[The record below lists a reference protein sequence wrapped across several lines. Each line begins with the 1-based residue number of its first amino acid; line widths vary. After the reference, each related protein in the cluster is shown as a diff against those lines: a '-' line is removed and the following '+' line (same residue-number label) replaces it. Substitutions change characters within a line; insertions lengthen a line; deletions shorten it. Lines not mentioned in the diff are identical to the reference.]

1 MYDKFLHITK
11 DDRQN
16 TTSVYEN
23 YWLISWDITSFNP
36 NNQNSVKVPKGFW
49 ANEKITW
56 LYNFRYLV

>member
-56 LYNFRYLV
+56 L